1 MSSHFI
7 PQRAQRLRATDDRFK
22 NSAFGPEGDDAG
34 SPEDAPQGNGW
45 FDSSFELR
53 RGLDV
58 IEWVLPEVGPG
69 PAPPQ

>member
-7 PQRAQRLRATDDRFK
+7 AQSVQRLRATDDPFT
-22 NSAFGPEGDDAG
+22 NSAFVPEGDDAG
-34 SPEDAPQGNGW
+34 SPEDPPLGNGW

-58 IEWVLPEVGPG
+58 IEWVLPEVAPG
-69 PAPPQ
+69 QPPPQ